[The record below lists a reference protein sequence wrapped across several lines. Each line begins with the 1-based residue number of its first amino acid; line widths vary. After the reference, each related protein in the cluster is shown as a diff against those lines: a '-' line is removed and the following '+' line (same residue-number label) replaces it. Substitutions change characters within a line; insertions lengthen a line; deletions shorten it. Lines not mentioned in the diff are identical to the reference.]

1 MTQEDKDLVLKDM
14 CSRVP
19 YGLRLWIKTYEG
31 KPDHFINSHNIL
43 SSVNYTR
50 ASNPQISINGGLYDI
65 EGPEYSCG
73 EQYIK
78 PYLRPMSSMTEEER
92 KELSD
97 YLCERVMSDKSG
109 ITIPPNPTHG
119 KGIGFDWMGDCIDW
133 LNKYHFDYRG
143 LIEMGLALKA
153 PEGMY

>member
-43 SSVNYTR
+43 SSVNYTK
-50 ASNPQISINGGLYDI
+50 ASSPQISINGGLYDI
-65 EGPEYSCG
+65 EGPEYSYG

-78 PYLRPMSSMTEEER
+78 PYLRPMSSMTEDER
-92 KELSD
+92 NEYFDFRNQELQ
-97 YLCERVMSDKSG
+97 RVALAEVGRESAIAEIS
-109 ITIPPNPTHG
+109 
-119 KGIGFDWMGDCIDW
+119 DW
-133 LNKYHFDYRG
+133 LNKKMFDYRG
-143 LIEMGLALKA
+143 LIPKGLALKA

>member
-43 SSVNYTR
+43 SSVNYTK
-50 ASNPQISINGGLYDI
+50 ASSPQISINGGLYDI

-78 PYLRPMSSMTEEER
+78 PYLRPMSNMTNDE
-92 KELSD
+92 KETYESFII
-97 YLCERVMSDKSG
+97 G
-109 ITIPPNPTHG
+109 IAKDETGALELT
-119 KGIGFDWMGDCIDW
+119 DW
-133 LNKYHFDYRG
+133 LNENKFDYRG
-143 LIEMGLALKA
+143 LIPMGLALKA

>member
-78 PYLRPMSSMTEEER
+78 PYLRPMLSMTEDER
-92 KELSD
+92 KEFRATQYEEVIEQYPCSADPNEIKILS
-97 YLCERVMSDKSG
+97 YTAK
-109 ITIPPNPTHG
+109 T
-119 KGIGFDWMGDCIDW
+119 FDW
-133 LNKYHFDYRG
+133 LNEHYFDFRG
-143 LIEMGLALKA
+143 LIKKGLAIEA
-153 PEGMY
+153 PNNMYKIE

>member
-50 ASNPQISINGGLYDI
+50 ASSPQISINGGLYDI

-78 PYLRPMSSMTEEER
+78 PYLRPMSSMTEDER
-92 KELSD
+92 KEFVATQHEEVIEQYPHSAAPSEIKILS
-97 YLCERVMSDKSG
+97 YTTK
-109 ITIPPNPTHG
+109 T
-119 KGIGFDWMGDCIDW
+119 FDW
-133 LNKYHFDYRG
+133 LNANHFDYHG
-143 LIEMGLALKA
+143 LILKGLALKA